1 MSLESP
7 RELTL
12 LLGRD
17 NPAFDTYA
25 TRVQRG
31 GATACTI
38 SAGSSSASPK
48 GQLEV
53 PNEDAL
59 LVVDE
64 GARTLL
70 AVCDAHFGHESSH
83 ELIERFSGLE
93 RPVARNPLAL
103 FDALLALADPSE
115 TARYASETTLL
126 VAVWDRGAQAG
137 FGFSFGDS
145 TLIVVGPEAT
155 PQPCNR
161 KSSAY
166 VQPCE
171 PASLDPRR
179 GHELEFRA
187 RPGELIVAFTD
198 GIDECNYRSPDTS
211 IQPRHLQAM
220 LTRSGSDPERFVR
233 GLTELALSGVD
244 GNPGGEDNIALIAS
258 LA

>member
-1 MSLESP
+1 MSRQNP

-17 NPAFDTYA
+17 NPALDTYTA
-25 TRVQRG
+25 RVQRG
-31 GATACTI
+31 GSTAAAI
-38 SAGSSSASPK
+38 SAGSSPSLK

-83 ELIERFSGLE
+83 ELLERLGGLE
-93 RPVARNPLAL
+93 RPLARNPVAL
-103 FDALLALADPSE
+103 FDALLAAVDPSE

-126 VAVWDRGAQAG
+126 AAVWDRDAQAG

-145 TLIVVGPEAT
+145 TLMVLGLEAT

-161 KSSAY
+161 KSSLY
-166 VQPCE
+166 VRPCA
-171 PASLDPRR
+171 PASLEPRR
-179 GHELEFRA
+179 CHEFEFRA

-198 GIDECNYRSPDTS
+198 GINECHYGRPDTS
-211 IQPRHLQAM
+211 IQPRHMQAV
-220 LTRSGSDPERFVR
+220 LIRSGSDPEPFVR
-233 GLTELALSGVD
+233 GLTELALSGVE
-244 GNPGGEDNIALIAS
+244 GNPGGEDNIALITS